1 MKIICVG
8 RNYAAHA
15 AELNNPVPKTPLLF
29 LKPDTAQLLDN
40 LPLYYPSFTNDL
52 HYEVE
57 VLVKICK
64 NGKHIDPKFAASYY
78 KEVSVGIDFTAR
90 DVQKQCKEKGHPW
103 EIAKAWNNSA
113 AIGKFIPVEEAMNEQ
128 GHIPFSLTKNGTTV
142 QQGISSDMLTDINHL
157 IAHISKYFMLLRG
170 DVIFTGTPKGV
181 GPVQIGDK
189 LEGFIGDKSLLECS
203 IK

>member
-1 MKIICVG
+1 MKIICIG

-15 AELNNPVPKTPLLF
+15 AELNNPIPETPIIF

-40 LPLYYPSFTNDL
+40 APLYYPDFTQDL

-57 VLVKICK
+57 VLLKICK
-64 NGKHIDPKFAASYY
+64 NGKHIAPEFASTYY
-78 KEVSVGIDFTAR
+78 EEVSVGIDFTAR
-90 DVQKQCKEKGHPW
+90 DVQERCKAKGHPW
-103 EIAKAWNNSA
+103 EIAKSWNHSA
-113 AIGKFIPVEEAMNEQ
+113 VIGQFIPIQEAKNAN
-128 GHIPFSLTKNGTTV
+128 GHIEFSLTKNGNIV
-142 QQGISSDMLTDINHL
+142 QQGITSEMLTNFDNL
-157 IAHISKYFMLLRG
+157 IAYISKYFMLLRG

-189 LEGFIGDKSLLECS
+189 LEGFIGTKSLLSCE

>member
-15 AELNNPVPKTPLLF
+15 KELNNPVPKTPLLF
-29 LKPDTAQLLDN
+29 LKPDTAQLLEN
-40 LPLYYPSFTNDL
+40 NPLYYPGFTKEL

-57 VLVKICK
+57 ILLKICK
-64 NGKHIDPKFAASYY
+64 NGKFIKPRYAHDYY
-78 KEVSVGIDFTAR
+78 KEVSVGVDFTAR
-90 DVQKQCKEKGHPW
+90 DIQRACKEKGHPW

-113 AIGKFIPVEEAMNEQ
+113 AIGKFISKEKARNQ
-128 GHIPFSLTKNGTTV
+128 DGHIEFSLKKNKKVV
-142 QQGISSDMLTDINHL
+142 QKGISNNMISNFDEL
-157 IAHISKYFMLLRG
+157 ICYISQYFMLLRG

-181 GPVQIGDK
+181 GEVKCGDT
-189 LEGFIGDKSLLECS
+189 LEAFIGSQSLLTCP

>member
-15 AELNNPVPKTPLLF
+15 AELNNPVPTEPLLF
-29 LKPDTAQLLDN
+29 LKPDTACLLDGW
-40 LPLYYPSFTNDL
+40 PLYYPEFTNDL

-57 VLVKICK
+57 LLVKICK
-64 NGKHIDPKFAASYY
+64 NGKHVQPKFARDYY

-90 DVQKQCKEKGHPW
+90 DLQEQCKANGHPW

-113 AIGKFIPVEEAMNEQ
+113 VIGTFIPYEEALNPA
-128 GHIPFSLTKNGTTV
+128 GNIDFSLTKNEAIV
-142 QQGISSDMLTDINHL
+142 QEGNTGQMLTDIDAL
-157 IAHISKYFMLLRG
+157 ICYISKFFMLKRG
-170 DVIFTGTPKGV
+170 DIIFTGTPKGV
-181 GPVQIGDK
+181 GAVAVGDK
-189 LEGFIGDKSLLECS
+189 LEGFIGTQSLMSCS

>member
-15 AELNNPVPKTPLLF
+15 QELNNPVPETPLLF

-40 LPLYYPSFTNDL
+40 APLYYPDFTKDL

-57 VLVKICK
+57 VLLKICK
-64 NGKHIDPKFAASYY
+64 NGKCIEPEFASSYY

-90 DVQKQCKEKGHPW
+90 DVQDRCKEKGHPW
-103 EIAKAWNNSA
+103 EIAKAWNHSA
-113 AIGKFIPVEEAMNEQ
+113 VIGQFIPIEEAQNAQ
-128 GHIPFSLTKNGTTV
+128 GHIEFSLTKNDVIV
-142 QQGISSDMLTDINHL
+142 QQGITSDMLTNFDNL
-157 IAHISKYFMLLRG
+157 IAYISKYFMLLRG
-170 DVIFTGTPKGV
+170 DIIFTGTPKGV

-189 LEGFIGDKSLLECS
+189 LEGFIGLKSLFSCN